1 MTDTSMRI
9 TELVSALV
17 DGQLCD
23 DEFSHALAHL
33 ETSSEARQSWH
44 AYHVLGDVMRTGQST
59 VSAKDADFV
68 LRLRAR
74 LQQEAVPL
82 ALHRAGDLLADDAR
96 ASGTQARN
104 VPQVASANDNAW
116 RLVVGLASVAVV
128 GVMAWQGF
136 QDSGSQGAQLAT
148 APVAAPATASQ
159 LAPSSAPLAAMGD
172 LSTTRV
178 SPSADNSEL
187 AMGTAPV
194 MIRDPQLDALLA
206 AHRQFGGTSALQMP
220 TGFLRNAT
228 FEEGVR

>member
-1 MTDTSMRI
+1 MTDTSKRN

-17 DGQLCD
+17 DGQLRG
-23 DEFSHALAHL
+23 DEFSLALAHL
-33 ETSSEARQSWH
+33 EASSEARQSWH
-44 AYHVLGDVMRTGQST
+44 AYHVVGDAMRTGQTT

-74 LQQEAVPL
+74 LQQESLLL
-82 ALHRAGDLLADDAR
+82 ALHRAGDLMTDNAR
-96 ASGTQARN
+96 PSGAQTRN
-104 VPQVASANDNAW
+104 APQVTSANDNAW
-116 RLVVGLASVAVV
+116 RLVVGLASVAVA

-136 QDSGSQGAQLAT
+136 QGYGSQGAQLAT
-148 APVAAPATASQ
+148 APVATPATASQ
-159 LAPSSAPLAAMGD
+159 LAPSSAPLTAMGD
-172 LSTTRV
+172 LSTTLL
-178 SPSADNSEL
+178 STTADKSEL

>member
-1 MTDTSMRI
+1 MTDKSMRN

-17 DGQLCD
+17 DGQLRG
-23 DEFSHALAHL
+23 DEFSNALAQL
-33 ETSSEARQSWH
+33 DASSEARQSWH

-59 VSAKDADFV
+59 ASAKDADFV
-68 LRLRAR
+68 MRLRAR
-74 LQQEAVPL
+74 LQQEAAPL
-82 ALHRAGDLLADDAR
+82 ALHPAGDLLADNAR
-96 ASGTQARN
+96 VSDTQARTAPRL
-104 VPQVASANDNAW
+104 VSANDNAW

-148 APVAAPATASQ
+148 APVAAPATAAQ
-159 LAPSSAPLAAMGD
+159 PAPSSATLASMGD
-172 LSTTRV
+172 LSATPSRDGAGKNEPTV
-178 SPSADNSEL
+178 SA
-187 AMGTAPV
+187 APV

-228 FEEGVR
+228 FEEGAR

>member
-1 MTDTSMRI
+1 MTDEHMRN

-17 DGQLCD
+17 DGQLRD
-23 DEFSHALAHL
+23 AEFADALAHL
-33 ETSSEARQSWH
+33 DASSEARQSWH
-44 AYHVLGDVMRTGQST
+44 AYHVLGDVMRTGYLAAST
-59 VSAKDADFV
+59 QDADFV

-82 ALHRAGDLLADDAR
+82 AVQGMADLPLDDSAPAR
-96 ASGTQARN
+96 AQARP
-104 VPQVASANDNAW
+104 VPQGANDNAW

-136 QDSGSQGAQLAT
+136 HGSGSQSAQLAT
-148 APVAAPATASQ
+148 APVVAPAPASQ
-159 LAPSSAPLAAMGD
+159 LAQSIAP
-172 LSTTRV
+172 T
-178 SPSADNSEL
+178 E
-187 AMGTAPV
+187 AMGTPPI

-228 FEEGVR
+228 FQEGPR